1 MCQNGIATK
10 LALYQTGAN
19 VSNLSQ
25 IHLAASRLQCTV
37 ALAFELDASTTEAH
51 LLPVG
56 PFRTVDGRPRDCAA
70 WTLDATI
77 AERVIA
83 RQAQRINDTLIDFEH
98 QSIRSVSNGKR
109 VEAAGWFRQ
118 LEWREGLGLYAV
130 GIAWVGDT
138 AELIAAK
145 KLRYVSAVFTYLP
158 ETGEVV
164 EIISVGLTNTPALD
178 GLDALAA
185 LARLQSPEEETMPI
199 TEAALAALTA
209 ERDTLKTSTEALT
222 AELANLKTANAALT
236 TERDT
241 LKVKVD
247 AADQE
252 KAQAALAT
260 EKSKHAELLTAALN
274 DGRIAPALKPWAEKQ
289 GLAALTEYLDT
300 AAPLPNAGGRQGGAA
315 GDPADGLTAE
325 ERAMC
330 TRLGVTA
337 EDYAKTKAGK

>member
-1 MCQNGIATK
+1 M
-10 LALYQTGAN
+10 
-19 VSNLSQ
+19 SNLSQ
-25 IHLAASRLQCTV
+25 IHRAASRLQCAV
-37 ALAFELDASTTEAH
+37 ALVFELDANSPEAH
-51 LLPVG
+51 LLPIG
-56 PFRTVDGRPRDCAA
+56 PFRAVDGRPRDCAA
-70 WTLDATI
+70 WNLDANI
-77 AERVIA
+77 AERVIK
-83 RQAQRINDTLIDFEH
+83 RQEQRTNDTLIDFEH
-98 QSIRSVSNGKR
+98 QSIRSAENGQR

-118 LEWREGLGLYAV
+118 LEWREGKGLYAV
-130 GIAWVGDT
+130 GITWVGDT

-145 KLRYVSAVFTYLP
+145 KVRYVSAVFTYRP
-158 ETGEVV
+158 DTGEVV
-164 EIISVGLTNTPALD
+164 EIISVALTNTPALD

-199 TEAALAALTA
+199 TEAALTALTA
-209 ERDTLKTSTEALT
+209 ERDTLQTSNAALT
-222 AELANLKTANAALT
+222 AEVATLKTANAALT
-236 TERDT
+236 TERDA

-260 EKSKHAELLTAALN
+260 EKAKHAELLTAALN

-289 GLAALTEYLDT
+289 SLAALTEYLDT

-330 TRLGVTA
+330 TRMNVSFA
-337 EDYAKTKAGK
+337 DYAKTKAGK